1 MQESIGYLEQLYEGG
16 ADSSVLDGPILEWN
30 EEKVQNFLKEYHA
43 ALEGTTPLG
52 LEKSGRLPDEVM
64 AGLKRSGIFGLTIPA
79 EYRGLGMSLKEYLRV
94 VEEAAK
100 DDMALVL
107 IPLAHLSIGMKGIL
121 LFGNEEQ
128 KQRYLPRAA
137 TGEMVFAYCLTEPK
151 QGSDAQHIETRAKLS
166 EDGTHYILNGGKTY
180 ITNGNYAGG
189 LTVFARI
196 EEAEAKADKPK
207 LGAFIVETG
216 WDGVKVGADM
226 AKMGLKIS
234 STTAIQFKDV
244 KIPVENRLG
253 EEGDGF
259 KIAMTILNYGRLG
272 LGAASAGIMF
282 QAYRDMKKRAGKR
295 IQFGRPI
302 AEFELIQEKIGRA
315 YAHGIA
321 ASAITYQTASL
332 LEKSPLMN
340 VAMESSH
347 TKLYGT
353 NAAWDTLYDA
363 VQTYGGSGYIATQGY
378 EKRMRDFRVTTIF
391 EGTSEIHSIYPPLAA
406 ARSIMKRLKGK
417 GGLGKFFTLLG
428 IRRSSPP
435 RIASPAFPGDTGL
448 EQALIRRAIKLVTG
462 GMMKFGRTL
471 PEREFLLRRATRL
484 SLYYYILLSTRR
496 YISELKAEGRHSS
509 EEANLGAAYAI
520 LAAEAEEA
528 LALDGDLR
536 PDPRWEAYSRLSS

>member
-1 MQESIGYLEQLYEGG
+1 MQEGSGYLEQLYEGG
-16 ADSSVLDGPILEWN
+16 PDSSVLSGPILDWE
-30 EEKVQNFLKEYHA
+30 EEKVQGFLKKYHQ

-52 LEKSGRLPDEVM
+52 LEKEGTLSKKVM
-64 AGLKRSGIFGLTIPA
+64 AKLKESGIFGLTIPTD
-79 EYRGLGMSLKEYLRV
+79 YQGLGLSLKEYLRV

-107 IPLAHLSIGMKGIL
+107 VPLAHLSIGMKGIL
-121 LFGNEEQ
+121 LFGNEDQ
-128 KQRYLPRAA
+128 KRRYLPKAA

-166 EDGTHYILNGGKTY
+166 EDGKHYILNGGKTY

-196 EEAEAKADKPK
+196 EEDDDTADKPR

-216 WDGVKVGADM
+216 WEGVSIGADM

-244 KIPVENRLG
+244 KVPAENRLG

-272 LGAASAGIMF
+272 LGAASAGIML
-282 QAYRDMKKRAGKR
+282 QAYRDMKKRAKKR

-315 YAHGIA
+315 YAHAIA
-321 ASAITYQTASL
+321 AAAITYQTASL
-332 LEKSPLMN
+332 LERSPLMN

-406 ARSIMKRLKGK
+406 ARSIMKRMKGK
-417 GGLGKFFTLLG
+417 GALGKFLTLQGVRLG
-428 IRRSSPP
+428 SPP
-435 RIASPAFPGDTGL
+435 KVRTPAFPGDPGL
-448 EQALIRRAIKLVTG
+448 ERALIRRSKIVLTR
-462 GMMKFGRTL
+462 GMRKFRRQL
-471 PEREFLLRRATRL
+471 PEREFLLRRSTRL
-484 SLYYYILLSTRR
+484 SLYHYILLSTRR
-496 YISELKAEGRHSS
+496 YIDELKREGLHRS
-509 EEANLGAAYAI
+509 EEPKLGAAYSILASEAEDV
-520 LAAEAEEA
+520 LAAE
-528 LALDGDLR
+528 GDLGR
-536 PDPRWEAYSRLSS
+536 DPRWDAYAQLSS